1 MDQITFGPEV
11 ATALLQKIREISL
24 SGRELASFAD
34 REPFLASECGVEIS
48 ALEAKTI
55 LGSGIPDRIAASA
68 SEAAR
73 TGRGF
78 FLHRSDLDGMNRLE
92 GVISTASSR
101 IAQKY
106 MALESAASPAVKL
119 GTAINVVG
127 GVINILKTIF

>member
-1 MDQITFGPEV
+1 MDQVSFSPEV
-11 ATALLQKIREISL
+11 APALLQKIREVSL

-48 ALEAKTI
+48 ALEVKNI
-55 LGSGIPDRIAASA
+55 LGSGIPDRIVASA

-78 FLHRSDLDGMNRLE
+78 VLYRSDLDGMNRLE